1 MISPLRPEHHGLALI
16 STNDH
21 RYERTTQNMSKIN
34 LRGVDLNL
42 LTVFEAVYEERS
54 QSKAG
59 ERLGMS
65 QPAISHALGRLRYQ
79 VDDPLFQGR
88 TKGLVPTSKADD
100 LYDQI
105 HHALDV
111 IRGEFSGK
119 QGFDPNT
126 TQRTFNVS
134 LTYGGGPR
142 FIPAIYQRIR
152 DRAPNARLVI
162 RMIDPPDEIPAL
174 LRDQRLDLAL
184 HPARFDDPFLE
195 QVMYAEESLVLIAR
209 SGHPRIQ
216 SQPDLES
223 LLREHF
229 VMVYDLLTKFDD
241 SSVSNLFESARQ
253 RTALEV
259 PHALLLPHVVTRTDL
274 VSIVVKS
281 MAESYSESFDLCH
294 YPLPMTLPKNRSYMI
309 WHQAMSRDLGHRWLR
324 EQLMM
329 LGKEM
334 GITCNDPAR

>member
-1 MISPLRPEHHGLALI
+1 
-16 STNDH
+16 
-21 RYERTTQNMSKIN
+21 MSRIN

-79 VDDPLFQGR
+79 VNDPLFQGR

-119 QGFDPNT
+119 FRFDPKT
-126 TQRTFNVS
+126 AQRTFNVS
-134 LTYGGGPR
+134 LTYGGGHS
-142 FIPAIYQRIR
+142 FVPALYQRIQEQ
-152 DRAPNARLVI
+152 APNARLVV
-162 RMIDPPDEIPAL
+162 RMIDPPNEIPEL
-174 LRDQRLDLAL
+174 LREQRLDLAL
-184 HPARFDDPFLE
+184 HPARFDDASLE
-195 QVMYAEESLVLIAR
+195 QVIYAEDSLVLIAR
-209 SGHPRIQ
+209 PEHPRIQ
-216 SQPDLES
+216 SKPDLES
-223 LLREHF
+223 LLREQF

-259 PHALLLPHVVTRTDL
+259 PHALLLPHVVTLTDL

-281 MAESYSESFDLCH
+281 MAESFVAAFNLRH
-294 YPLPMTLPKNRSYMI
+294 YPLPLTLPKNRSYMI
-309 WHQAMSRDLGHRWLR
+309 WHQVMAQDPGHLWLR
-324 EQLMM
+324 EQLMA

-334 GITCNDPAR
+334 GIMNDLSA